1 MVHLQITHLE
11 RKSSSIH
18 LHDFGFHVNF
28 PGCKS
33 QNSMVNYAKCIGKY
47 SMHGAFGISLHKV
60 CSLQKGSHSMIPDTT
75 PAENRVQ
82 KLLKTANSINTP
94 YTWTTTIRSFQ
105 RSAVK
110 GMIVRSIDMR
120 INGDG
125 RKPLSPSNPDRTK
138 RSSSSTDKPLT
149 MSESSTVWVRLAP
162 TCSINFRS
170 LVQLKFI
177 FTFHKVCSLQKGSP
191 SMIPGTTPL
200 YPLVN

>member
-18 LHDFGFHVNF
+18 LHDFSKFH
-28 PGCKS
+28 
-33 QNSMVNYAKCIGKY
+33 GKLWQLY
-47 SMHGAFGISLHKV
+47 IFFV
-60 CSLQKGSHSMIPDTT
+60 C
-75 PAENRVQ
+75 
-82 KLLKTANSINTP
+82 KLLGYVSRAVRPSVSWS
-94 YTWTTTIRSFQ
+94 YTKRTNPMSWERLTTIRSFQ

-149 MSESSTVWVRLAP
+149 MSESSSTVGEMGEVGSDMFKKL
-162 TCSINFRS
+162 SIAGAAEVYLHFS
-170 LVQLKFI
+170 
-177 FTFHKVCSLQKGSP
+177 
-191 SMIPGTTPL
+191 
-200 YPLVN
+200 